1 MKQFIF
7 LILLFIIFGCNR
19 SKDIGCDNFFSVL
32 RKAPS
37 VNVSKENLPEW
48 LVARIND
55 YYETWTPLSCNV
67 YIYKGKWKKHTVY
80 FISDSF
86 SSCLFCNVYYE
97 DGENIIWPAD
107 GMESTG
113 FCSESKDWKL
123 IYKYGEGPFMI

>member
-1 MKQFIF
+1 M
-7 LILLFIIFGCNR
+7 
-19 SKDIGCDNFFSVL
+19 SS
-32 RKAPS
+32 
-37 VNVSKENLPEW
+37 
-48 LVARIND
+48 
-55 YYETWTPLSCNV
+55 V